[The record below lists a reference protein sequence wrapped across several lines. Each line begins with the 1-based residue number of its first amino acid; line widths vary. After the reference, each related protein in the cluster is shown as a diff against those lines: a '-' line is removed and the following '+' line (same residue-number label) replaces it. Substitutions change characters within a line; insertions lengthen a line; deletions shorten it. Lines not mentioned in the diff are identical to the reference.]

1 MKPDKL
7 VQFLILL
14 VVNFLIVL
22 LINYAFLKW
31 LANKPE
37 TTFSSVTGK
46 SIVLAIVLTALFTLF
61 NRNKEK

>member
-22 LINYAFLKW
+22 FINYAFLKW
-31 LANKPE
+31 IANKPGL
-37 TTFSSVTGK
+37 TFSSVIAQ
-46 SIVLAIVLTALFTLF
+46 SAIMAIVLTFLFTAF
-61 NRNKEK
+61 NKKKEK